1 MQYPRPQNAITT
13 ANNAILG
20 WGPRTFWRLFKQGPL
35 HFPGTLYYLAVI
47 STRSPSFFQGPAIFR
62 AFSWQVAFFSRD
74 LPSGSPFSGRCR
86 SFSGDLPFFGRFRG
100 RWRSFSGDLP
110 SRDRIS
116 GRCRSFS
123 GDLPFFGRFRGRWRS
138 FSGDLP
144 SRDRI
149 SGRWQFFFQGPC
161 TFWQLFRQGP
171 LHFPGTSY
179 FLGAFSA
186 RFPSRE
192 ATGGSESG
200 VFGFFVYLHLE
211 NKTKTIL
218 K

>member
-116 GRCRSFS
+116 GR
-123 GDLPFFGRFRGRWRS
+123 
-138 FSGDLP
+138 
-144 SRDRI
+144 
-149 SGRWQFFFQGPC
+149 WQFFFQGPC